1 MGGVVTCGCSLWTN
15 LGECK
20 RGRERVENKIF
31 VKCFTLVLYIYI
43 YIYIL
48 NANFQSTELYFTS
61 K

>member
-43 YIYIL
+43 L
-48 NANFQSTELYFTS
+48 NTNFQSTELYFTS

>member
-43 YIYIL
+43 YFKYKFSINGIIFYKQI
-48 NANFQSTELYFTS
+48 
-61 K
+61 KM

>member
-43 YIYIL
+43 YIL
-48 NANFQSTELYFTS
+48 NTNFQSTELYFTS